1 MVHSREILSLN
12 LGSKSVA
19 PLTYAI
25 INTHHYCGDSGIRI
39 VECNS
44 AKALADYGFD
54 TEEISEVS
62 KLAVGEM
69 FTSHDYGDGCV
80 CVRIA

>member
-25 INTHHYCGDSGIRI
+25 INTHNYCGDSGVII
-39 VECNS
+39 VECSS
-44 AKALADYGFD
+44 AKALEVYGFD
-54 TEEISEVS
+54 TEEIGEVS

-69 FTSHDYGDGCV
+69 FTSYDYGDGCV